1 MVFASDALGHTHASM
16 QQRRQRQQRPLPLI
30 VRNARPQ
37 ISHVVVNAR
46 TSSQRAAREQCNA
59 KCACVCSLRV
69 RTLGPARAHTHTQ
82 YAQYNGRSV
91 IGWWWCH
98 AVRTLTRAHKT
109 LL

>member
-16 QQRRQRQQRPLPLI
+16 QQRRQQRQRSLPLI

-69 RTLGPARAHTHTQ
+69 RTLGPARAHTHT
-82 YAQYNGRSV
+82 
-91 IGWWWCH
+91 IC
-98 AVRTLTRAHKT
+98 TI
-109 LL
+109 